1 MALCEEQIPLNMTKR
16 SAVKVEGEV
25 FSKITRL
32 MMEAHREHEMVRDEA
47 VGYVIA
53 REPEITVGMVQ
64 YVIQAMAHAFAP
76 ADGD

>member
-1 MALCEEQIPLNMTKR
+1 MNMTKR
-16 SAVKVEGEV
+16 RFVKVEGEV

-32 MMEAHREHEMVRDEA
+32 MMEAHRKHELVRDET

-64 YVIQAMAHAFAP
+64 YVIHEMAEAFAGV
-76 ADGD
+76 GDE